1 MWKNIKAIHSIFK
14 KKLQSKNFNQV
25 NILKVKSTKII
36 LEKTKE
42 KKIRKVEKKSNFEK
56 KLKKNEKKGKS

>member
-1 MWKNIKAIHSIFK
+1 LQQSTVFSR

-36 LEKTKE
+36 L
-42 KKIRKVEKKSNFEK
+42 KKINEKINEK
-56 KLKKNEKKGKS
+56 NKKN